1 LTALSIHAA
10 NNGPHGA
17 DHDSRAASGI
27 AAPERHRS
35 ARAASHRRNMSPRR
49 WNHPPHSFG
58 QGRTI
63 AGWRAENRLVMI
75 TLMRPSILFATAALA
90 MACSRQVVVQSPV
103 QQSNTRSVQE
113 RLGYPASA
121 KLLILHADD
130 IGMSHSV
137 NRASLEALEKG
148 WITSASILV
157 VSPWFAEV
165 AAWARKNPN
174 ADLGIHLALNSE
186 WTTLRWGPVS
196 GRSDVPTLLA
206 PDGFL
211 PLSTDGVGKTN
222 PREVER
228 ELRAQID
235 MARRAGV
242 NITHLDSH
250 MGALFGAE
258 GPFNVYLG
266 LGESYGLPVLLERAG
281 LMAPAAPAWTN
292 RARNVA
298 LVDQVLQMGPGV
310 SKEQW
315 VQTYKNVLAP
325 LGPGVY
331 ELIVHLAYDDDEMR
345 GATFDHPDWGAAW
358 RQYDFDLVRSTEFR
372 DWLKQQGFQLITWR
386 ELAKART

>member
-1 LTALSIHAA
+1 MTTSI
-10 NNGPHGA
+10 
-17 DHDSRAASGI
+17 
-27 AAPERHRS
+27 S
-35 ARAASHRRNMSPRR
+35 ARRA
-49 WNHPPHSFG
+49 
-58 QGRTI
+58 RTK
-63 AGWRAENRLVMI
+63 R
-75 TLMRPSILFATAALA
+75 SILFATAALA
-90 MACSRQVVVQSPV
+90 MACTRQVVVQSPV
-103 QQSNTRSVQE
+103 QQGDTRTIQE

-130 IGMSHSV
+130 VGMSHSV

-165 AAWARKNPN
+165 ATWAKKNPN
-174 ADLGIHLALNSE
+174 ADLGIHLALNAE
-186 WTTLRWGPVS
+186 WTTLRWGPIS
-196 GRSDVPTLLA
+196 GRGDVPTLLA
-206 PDGFL
+206 PDGYL
-211 PLSTDGVGKTN
+211 PLSTDSVGRTN

-258 GPFNVYLG
+258 GPFGAYLG
-266 LGESYGLPVLLERAG
+266 VGESYGLPVLLERAG

-298 LVDQVLQMGPGV
+298 LVDRVLQMGPGT

-315 VQTYKNVLAP
+315 VQAYKNMLAP

-331 ELIVHLAYDDDEMR
+331 ELILHLAYDDDEMR

-358 RQYDFDLVRSTEFR
+358 RQYDFDLVRSAEFR

>member
-1 LTALSIHAA
+1 MSA
-10 NNGPHGA
+10 
-17 DHDSRAASGI
+17 SR
-27 AAPERHRS
+27 
-35 ARAASHRRNMSPRR
+35 
-49 WNHPPHSFG
+49 
-58 QGRTI
+58 
-63 AGWRAENRLVMI
+63 
-75 TLMRPSILFATAALA
+75 SILFATAALA

-103 QQSNTRSVQE
+103 QQSNTRTVQE

-130 IGMSHSV
+130 VGMSHSV

-165 AAWARKNPN
+165 ATWARKNPN

-186 WTTLRWGPVS
+186 WTTLRWGPIS
-196 GRSDVPTLLA
+196 GRSEVPSLLA
-206 PDGFL
+206 PDGYL
-211 PLSTDGVGKTN
+211 PLSTDSVGRTN

-266 LGESYGLPVLLERAG
+266 LGGSYGLPVLLERAG
-281 LMAPAAPAWTN
+281 LFAPAAPAWTN
-292 RARNVA
+292 RARNLA
-298 LVDQVLQMGPGV
+298 LVDRVLQMGPGV

-315 VQTYKNVLAP
+315 VQSYKNMLAP
-325 LGPGVY
+325 LGAGVY
-331 ELIVHLAYDDDEMR
+331 ELILHLAYDDDEMR

-358 RQYDFDLVRSTEFR
+358 RQYDLDLVRSTEFR

-386 ELAKART
+386 ELAKARVSSGDVP